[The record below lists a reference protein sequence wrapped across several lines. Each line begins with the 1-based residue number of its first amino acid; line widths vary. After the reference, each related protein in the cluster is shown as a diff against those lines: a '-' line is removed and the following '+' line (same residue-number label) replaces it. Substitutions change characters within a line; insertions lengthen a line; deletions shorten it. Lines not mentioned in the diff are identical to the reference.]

1 MFNYLPLNSFL
12 TILKC
17 LVFQPDLA
25 FILNNVLQTKTDNMW
40 DIQSYV
46 LFVLVHVFTNQT
58 VTGAKF

>member
-1 MFNYLPLNSFL
+1 M
-12 TILKC
+12 
-17 LVFQPDLA
+17 FQPDLA

-40 DIQSYV
+40 NIQSYV